1 MGYRAGRIGLLVAA
15 LYFGAAARAA
25 AEWQVKPFIGL
36 TFGGD
41 TTLVDLDN
49 AADKTH
55 VTFGVSALRL
65 GNFLGIEGDVSRT
78 PGFFQSG
85 NLVLGSS
92 VTTVTGNVVVAM
104 PRKVAGYGLRPFAA
118 GGGGLMRANIE
129 DDLNAFPVKVNF
141 GVVDVGGGV
150 TGFVSDRFGVSWDV
164 RWFRSVGS
172 TADVRGNSF
181 GSEQLSFW
189 RAGMALAIRY

>member
-1 MGYRAGRIGLLVAA
+1 MARSGRIGLLIAA
-15 LYFGAAARAA
+15 LYLGVPRPAS
-25 AEWQVKPFIGL
+25 AEWQFKPFIGL

-41 TTLVDLDN
+41 TSLVDFDK

-55 VTFGVSALRL
+55 VIVGVSALRL
-65 GNFLGIEGDVSRT
+65 GNFLGIEGDFSRA

-92 VTTVTGNVVVAM
+92 VTTITGNLVVAI
-104 PRKVAGYGLRPFAA
+104 PRRVAGYGLRPYLV

-129 DDLNAFPVKVNF
+129 DDFNAFPVKVNF

-164 RWFRSVGS
+164 RWFKNAGGS
-172 TADVRGNSF
+172 ADVRGNSF
-181 GSEQLSFW
+181 GSEKLSFW
-189 RAGMALAIRY
+189 RAGMALTIRY